1 MDILLMPYTKY
12 ATFSGNYG
20 NIINFMS
27 PMKMFDY
34 LGAGKIIVSSN
45 IKVLKE
51 VLKNNFNSLL
61 INNYLDVNEWKK
73 KIDMIK
79 LEKDKFTKLR
89 LNALKTAKKYSW
101 NNRAKKIIRFVK

>member
-1 MDILLMPYTKY
+1 M
-12 ATFSGNYG
+12 SG
-20 NIINFMS
+20 
-27 PMKMFDY
+27 
-34 LGAGKIIVSSN
+34 
-45 IKVLKE
+45 
-51 VLKNNFNSLL
+51 
-61 INNYLDVNEWKK
+61 KK